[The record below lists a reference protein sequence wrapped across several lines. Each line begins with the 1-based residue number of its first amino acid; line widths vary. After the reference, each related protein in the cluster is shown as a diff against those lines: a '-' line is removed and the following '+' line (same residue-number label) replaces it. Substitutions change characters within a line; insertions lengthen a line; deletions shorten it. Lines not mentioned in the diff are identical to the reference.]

1 MQRCTSGYVK
11 QETKDL
17 NDAVASIGNYLGWKD
32 SREEYFPDTNQAK
45 PTRKGSH
52 QADVTLQ
59 KEINGNI
66 VTVRVNTTTDN
77 ALNNPDKRERRN
89 AEALDQK
96 ITARNIKD
104 GQADSLNQIVTISKT
119 DGKINNVDYTNIT
132 QHVDPFNQKFN
143 DPDVA
148 REMQQLH
155 SELDNLGKERANGKT
170 AAQVANEYN
179 KKKEE
184 KDKQDNNGCK
194 DS

>member
-1 MQRCTSGYVK
+1 M
-11 QETKDL
+11 
-17 NDAVASIGNYLGWKD
+17 
-32 SREEYFPDTNQAK
+32 
-45 PTRKGSH
+45 
-52 QADVTLQ
+52 
-59 KEINGNI
+59 
-66 VTVRVNTTTDN
+66 
-77 ALNNPDKRERRN
+77 
-89 AEALDQK
+89 
-96 ITARNIKD
+96 
-104 GQADSLNQIVTISKT
+104 
-119 DGKINNVDYTNIT
+119 DYTNIT

-179 KKKEE
+179 KKKED